1 MKKIKSWKQALIFG
15 SLGASAFLLVT
26 GRKPAA
32 GVLAGV
38 GLAALA
44 SEYPEHVQRLWE
56 RAPEFLEKGNQ
67 VLSMASAV
75 IERLAQHHALREGSP
90 YVV

>member
-1 MKKIKSWKQALIFG
+1 MKSWKRALIFG

-44 SEYPEHVQRLWE
+44 SEYPEHMQRLWE
-56 RAPEFLEKGNQ
+56 RAPEYVNQGNQ
-67 VLSMASAV
+67 ILNMAAAFL
-75 IERLAQHHALREGSP
+75 ERLAEHRTLREGSP
-90 YVV
+90 YIV

>member
-1 MKKIKSWKQALIFG
+1 MKKSWKQALIFG
-15 SLGASAFLLVT
+15 SLGASAFLLAT

-44 SEYPEHVQRLWE
+44 SEYPDQVQRLWD
-56 RAPEFLEKGNQ
+56 RAPEFIDKSNRILTI
-67 VLSMASAV
+67 ASTFV
-75 IERLAQHHALREGSP
+75 ERLAEHRVLRDRSP

>member
-1 MKKIKSWKQALIFG
+1 MKSWKRALIFG
-15 SLGASAFLLVT
+15 SLGASVFLLAT

-32 GVLAGV
+32 GVVAGV

-44 SEYPEHVQRLWE
+44 SEYPDEMQRLWE
-56 RAPEFLEKGNQ
+56 RAPEYINRGNQ
-67 VLSMASAV
+67 ILSIAATFL
-75 IERLAQHHALREGSP
+75 ERLAEHRALHQRSP

>member
-1 MKKIKSWKQALIFG
+1 MKNWKRALVFG
-15 SLGASAFLLVT
+15 SLGASVFVLLM
-26 GRKPAA
+26 GRKTSA

-44 SEYPEHVQRLWE
+44 SEYPDKFQKIWE
-56 RAPEFLEKGNQ
+56 RAPEYVGRGTQVMNMVSAFLD
-67 VLSMASAV
+67 
-75 IERLAQHHALREGSP
+75 RLAEHRSLREGSESP

>member
-1 MKKIKSWKQALIFG
+1 MKSWKQALIFG

-44 SEYPEHVQRLWE
+44 SEYPQQMQRLWE
-56 RAPEFLEKGNQ
+56 RAPEYVNKGNQ
-67 VLSMASAV
+67 VLRMASTFL
-75 IERLAQHHALREGSP
+75 ERLAEHRVLREGSP
-90 YVV
+90 YVI

>member
-1 MKKIKSWKQALIFG
+1 MNWKRALTFG
-15 SLGASAFLLVT
+15 CLGASVFLLVT

-44 SEYPEHVQRLWE
+44 SEYPEHLQRFWE
-56 RAPEFLEKGNQ
+56 RAPEYVDKGNQ
-67 VLSMASAV
+67 VLNMAAAFL
-75 IERLAQHHALREGSP
+75 ERLAEQRALRPDSP

>member
-1 MKKIKSWKQALIFG
+1 MKSWKQALIFG
-15 SLGASAFLLVT
+15 SLGASVFLLVT
-26 GRKPAA
+26 GRKPVA

-44 SEYPEHVQRLWE
+44 SEYPEHMQRLWE
-56 RAPEFLEKGNQ
+56 RAPEYVDKGNQ
-67 VLSMASAV
+67 ILNMASTFL
-75 IERLAQHHALREGSP
+75 ERLAEHRVLRDGSP

>member
-1 MKKIKSWKQALIFG
+1 MKNWKHALIFG
-15 SLGASAFLLVT
+15 SLGASAFLLAT

-44 SEYPEHVQRLWE
+44 SEYPEHMQRLWE
-56 RAPEFLEKGNQ
+56 RAPEYIDKGNQ
-67 VLSMASAV
+67 VLSMASTF
-75 IERLAQHHALREGSP
+75 IERLAEHRVLGEGSP

>member
-1 MKKIKSWKQALIFG
+1 MKNWKRALSFG
-15 SLGASAFLLVT
+15 CLGASAFLLVA

-32 GVLAGV
+32 GLLAGV

-44 SEYPEHVQRLWE
+44 SEYPEHLQRFWE
-56 RAPEFLEKGNQ
+56 RAPEYIDKGDR
-67 VLSMASAV
+67 VLSMASTFL
-75 IERLAQHHALREGSP
+75 ERLAEHRALRPDSP

>member
-1 MKKIKSWKQALIFG
+1 MKNWKQALIFG

-26 GRKPAA
+26 GRKPMA

-44 SEYPEHVQRLWE
+44 SEYPEHMQRFWE
-56 RAPEFLEKGNQ
+56 RAPEYVNRGNQ
-67 VLSMASAV
+67 VLSMASAFL
-75 IERLAQHHALREGSP
+75 ERLAEHRVLRPDSP

>member
-1 MKKIKSWKQALIFG
+1 MKNWKRALIFG
-15 SLGASAFLLVT
+15 SLGASVFLLLT

-44 SEYPEHVQRLWE
+44 SEYPEQMQRLWE
-56 RAPEFLEKGNQ
+56 RAPEYVNRGNQ
-67 VLSMASAV
+67 ILSVAATFL
-75 IERLAQHHALREGSP
+75 ERLAEHRALRESSP

>member
-1 MKKIKSWKQALIFG
+1 MKHWKQAFIFG
-15 SLGASAFLLVT
+15 SLGASIYLLLS

-32 GVLAGV
+32 GVLAGL

-44 SEYPEHVQRLWE
+44 SEYPEEMQRLWE
-56 RAPEFLEKGNQ
+56 RAPEYVDRANRIVNVAAAFL
-67 VLSMASAV
+67 
-75 IERLAQHHALREGSP
+75 ERLAEHRALRESSP

>member
-1 MKKIKSWKQALIFG
+1 MKNWKRALIFG
-15 SLGASAFLLVT
+15 SLGASAFLLLT

-44 SEYPEHVQRLWE
+44 SEYPEQMQRLWE
-56 RAPEFLEKGNQ
+56 HAPEYVNRGNQ
-67 VLSMASAV
+67 ILSVAATFL
-75 IERLAQHHALREGSP
+75 ERLAEHRALRESSP

>member
-1 MKKIKSWKQALIFG
+1 MKNWKRALIFG

-26 GRKPAA
+26 GRKSAA

-44 SEYPEHVQRLWE
+44 TEYPEHMQRLWE
-56 RAPEFLEKGNQ
+56 RAPEYVARGNQ
-67 VLSMASAV
+67 VLSLAATFL
-75 IERLAQHHALREGSP
+75 ERLAEHRVLRESSP

>member
-1 MKKIKSWKQALIFG
+1 MTNWKRILSFG
-15 SLGASAFLLVT
+15 CLGASAFLLMT

-44 SEYPEHVQRLWE
+44 SEYPEHLQRFWE
-56 RAPEFLEKGNQ
+56 RAPDYVNKGNR
-67 VLSMASAV
+67 VLSMAATFL
-75 IERLAQHHALREGSP
+75 EHLAEHRALRPDSP

>member
-1 MKKIKSWKQALIFG
+1 LKHWKQLLIFG
-15 SLGASAFLLVT
+15 SLGASVFLLAT

-44 SEYPEHVQRLWE
+44 SEYPEHMQRFWA
-56 RAPEFLEKGNQ
+56 RVPDYIDKGNQ
-67 VLSMASAV
+67 VLSMASTFV
-75 IERLAQHHALREGSP
+75 ERLAEHRALRPDSP

>member
-1 MKKIKSWKQALIFG
+1 MKNWKQVLIFG

-38 GLAALA
+38 GIAALA
-44 SEYPEHVQRLWE
+44 SEYPDQVQRLWD
-56 RAPEFLEKGNQ
+56 RAPEFIDKSNRILTI
-67 VLSMASAV
+67 ASTF
-75 IERLAQHHALREGSP
+75 IERLAEQRVLRERSP

>member
-1 MKKIKSWKQALIFG
+1 MKNWKQALIFG
-15 SLGASAFLLVT
+15 SLGASVFLLVT

-38 GLAALA
+38 GIAALA
-44 SEYPEHVQRLWE
+44 SEYPDQVQRLWE
-56 RAPEFLEKGNQ
+56 RAPEFIEKSNR
-67 VLSMASAV
+67 VLNVASTF
-75 IERLAQHHALREGSP
+75 IERLAEHRVLRDGSP

>member
-1 MKKIKSWKQALIFG
+1 MTKSWKRALIFG
-15 SLGASAFLLVT
+15 SLGASVFLLVT

-44 SEYPEHVQRLWE
+44 TEYPEQVESLWE
-56 RAPEFLEKGNQ
+56 HAPEYVARGNQ
-67 VLSMASAV
+67 VLSLAASFL
-75 IERLAQHHALREGSP
+75 ERLAEHRVLRERSP

>member
-1 MKKIKSWKQALIFG
+1 MKNWKQALIFG

-32 GVLAGV
+32 GLLAGV

-44 SEYPEHVQRLWE
+44 SEYPEHMQRFWE
-56 RAPEFLEKGNQ
+56 RAPEYVNKGNR
-67 VLSMASAV
+67 VLRMASAFL
-75 IERLAQHHALREGSP
+75 ERLAEHRALRPDSP
-90 YVV
+90 YIV

>member
-1 MKKIKSWKQALIFG
+1 MKNWRRVLIFC

-26 GRKPAA
+26 GRKQAA

-56 RAPEFLEKGNQ
+56 RAPEYINRGNR
-67 VLSMASAV
+67 VLSLAAAFL
-75 IERLAQHHALREGSP
+75 ERLAEHRVLRESSP

>member
-1 MKKIKSWKQALIFG
+1 MKHWKQALIFG
-15 SLGASAFLLVT
+15 SLGASIYLLLS

-32 GVLAGV
+32 GVLAGL

-44 SEYPEHVQRLWE
+44 SEYPEEMQRLWE
-56 RAPEFLEKGNQ
+56 RAPEYVDRANRIVNVAAAFL
-67 VLSMASAV
+67 
-75 IERLAQHHALREGSP
+75 ERLAEHRALRESSP

>member
-1 MKKIKSWKQALIFG
+1 MKSWKQALIFG

-32 GVLAGV
+32 GVMAGV

-44 SEYPEHVQRLWE
+44 SEYPEHMQRLWE
-56 RAPEFLEKGNQ
+56 RAPEYVDKSNQILNMAATFL
-67 VLSMASAV
+67 
-75 IERLAQHHALREGSP
+75 ERLAEHRVLRQGSP
-90 YVV
+90 YII

>member
-1 MKKIKSWKQALIFG
+1 MKHWKQALIFG
-15 SLGASAFLLVT
+15 CLGGSVFLLVT

-32 GVLAGV
+32 GVVAGV

-44 SEYPEHVQRLWE
+44 SEYPEQIERLWE
-56 RAPEFLEKGNQ
+56 RAPEYVHRGSQILNLAATFL
-67 VLSMASAV
+67 
-75 IERLAQHHALREGSP
+75 ERLAEHRALRESSP

>member
-1 MKKIKSWKQALIFG
+1 MKHWKQAFIFG
-15 SLGASAFLLVT
+15 SLGASIYLFLS

-32 GVLAGV
+32 GVLAGL

-44 SEYPEHVQRLWE
+44 SEYPEEMQRLWE
-56 RAPEFLEKGNQ
+56 RAPEYVDRANRIVNVAAAFL
-67 VLSMASAV
+67 
-75 IERLAQHHALREGSP
+75 ERLAEHRALRESSP

>member
-1 MKKIKSWKQALIFG
+1 MMNWKRALIFG

-44 SEYPEHVQRLWE
+44 SEYPEHMQRLWE
-56 RAPEFLEKGNQ
+56 RAPEYVNRGNQ
-67 VLSMASAV
+67 VLSIAATFL
-75 IERLAQHHALREGSP
+75 ERMSEQRALRSESP

>member
-1 MKKIKSWKQALIFG
+1 MKNWKRVLIFG
-15 SLGASAFLLVT
+15 SLGASVFLLVT

-44 SEYPEHVQRLWE
+44 SEYPEQMERLWE
-56 RAPEFLEKGNQ
+56 RAPEYVNRGNQ
-67 VLSMASAV
+67 ILTIAATFL
-75 IERLAQHHALREGSP
+75 ERLAEHRVLRESSP

>member
-1 MKKIKSWKQALIFG
+1 MKNWKQVLIFG
-15 SLGASAFLLVT
+15 SLGASVFLLLT

-38 GLAALA
+38 SLAALA
-44 SEYPEHVQRLWE
+44 SEYPEHMERLWE
-56 RAPEFLEKGNQ
+56 RAPEYINRGNRL
-67 VLSMASAV
+67 LSVAAAF
-75 IERLAQHHALREGSP
+75 IERLSEHRALRGGSP

>member
-1 MKKIKSWKQALIFG
+1 MNWKRVLSFG
-15 SLGASAFLLVT
+15 CLGASAFLLVT
-26 GRKPAA
+26 GRKSAA

-44 SEYPEHVQRLWE
+44 SEYPEHLQRFWE
-56 RAPEFLEKGNQ
+56 RAPDYVDKGNQ
-67 VLSMASAV
+67 VLNMAAAFL
-75 IERLAQHHALREGSP
+75 ERLGEQRSLRPDSP

>member
-1 MKKIKSWKQALIFG
+1 MKNWKQALIFG

-44 SEYPEHVQRLWE
+44 SEYPEQVQRLWE
-56 RAPEFLEKGNQ
+56 RAPEFIEKGNQ
-67 VLSMASAV
+67 VLSMASTV
-75 IERLAQHHALREGSP
+75 IERLAEHRALREGSS

>member
-1 MKKIKSWKQALIFG
+1 MKNWKQALIFG
-15 SLGASAFLLVT
+15 SLGASVFLLVT

-38 GLAALA
+38 GIAALA
-44 SEYPEHVQRLWE
+44 SEYPEQVQRLWD
-56 RAPEFLEKGNQ
+56 RAPELIDKSNRILNVASTFIEHLAEQ
-67 VLSMASAV
+67 RVL
-75 IERLAQHHALREGSP
+75 RDRSP

>member
-1 MKKIKSWKQALIFG
+1 MKNWKQALIFG
-15 SLGASAFLLVT
+15 SLGASVFLLIT

-38 GLAALA
+38 GIAALA
-44 SEYPEHVQRLWE
+44 SEYPDQVQRLWD
-56 RAPEFLEKGNQ
+56 RAPEFIDKSNR
-67 VLSMASAV
+67 VLNVASTF
-75 IERLAQHHALREGSP
+75 IERLAEHRVLRDRSP

>member
-1 MKKIKSWKQALIFG
+1 MMNWKRVLSFG
-15 SLGASAFLLVT
+15 CLGASVFLLVT

-44 SEYPEHVQRLWE
+44 SEYPEHLQRFWE
-56 RAPEFLEKGNQ
+56 RAPDYVDKGNQ
-67 VLSMASAV
+67 VLNMAAAFL
-75 IERLAQHHALREGSP
+75 ERLAEQRALRPDSP

>member
-1 MKKIKSWKQALIFG
+1 MKHWKQALIFG
-15 SLGASAFLLVT
+15 SLGASIYLLLS

-32 GVLAGV
+32 GVLAGL

-44 SEYPEHVQRLWE
+44 SEYPEEMQRLWE
-56 RAPEFLEKGNQ
+56 RAPEYVDRSNRIVNVAAAFL
-67 VLSMASAV
+67 
-75 IERLAQHHALREGSP
+75 ERLAEHRALRESSP

>member
-1 MKKIKSWKQALIFG
+1 MKNWKLALIFG

-44 SEYPEHVQRLWE
+44 TEYPEHMQRLWE
-56 RAPEFLEKGNQ
+56 RAPEYVNRGNQ
-67 VLSMASAV
+67 VLSLAATFL
-75 IERLAQHHALREGSP
+75 ERLSEHRVLRESSP
-90 YVV
+90 YIV

>member
-1 MKKIKSWKQALIFG
+1 MKNWKQALIFG
-15 SLGASAFLLVT
+15 SLGASVFLLVT

-38 GLAALA
+38 GIAALA
-44 SEYPEHVQRLWE
+44 SEYPEQVQRLWE
-56 RAPEFLEKGNQ
+56 RAPEFIEKSNR
-67 VLSMASAV
+67 VLNVASTF
-75 IERLAQHHALREGSP
+75 IERLAEHRVLRDGSP

>member
-1 MKKIKSWKQALIFG
+1 MNWKRALSF
-15 SLGASAFLLVT
+15 SCLGASVFLLVT

-44 SEYPEHVQRLWE
+44 SEYPEHLQRFWE
-56 RAPEFLEKGNQ
+56 RAPEYVDKGNQ
-67 VLSMASAV
+67 VLNMAAAFL
-75 IERLAQHHALREGSP
+75 ERLAEQRALRPDSP